1 MSQYIYTNADWP
13 RFHWNRESLAE
24 LLAAV
29 RHQQGRLMGR
39 MEALGFKLRQEAIL
53 QTLTEDVVRSSE
65 IEGERLDA
73 EQVRSSIARRLGMD
87 IGGLRAVDRN
97 VEGVVEMML
106 DATRHYDQ
114 PLTAERVFAWHASLF
129 PTGRSGMRRIKVG
142 AWRDDSSGPMQVVSG
157 AVGRERV
164 HFEAPAAGRLD
175 GEMRAFLDWFNGNA
189 ETDWVVKASLAHL
202 WFVTIHPFDDGNGRI
217 ARAISD
223 LALAR
228 SEQSSQRFYSMSAQ
242 IQQERTAYYDILELT
257 QTGTLDIT
265 PWMNWFLG
273 CLGRA
278 IEGAQATLGAVLLKS
293 RFWEAVADFP
303 LNERQRLVLNR
314 LLDGFD
320 GKLTTSKWA
329 KLANCSQDTALRDIL
344 SLVERGVLVRNP
356 EGGRS
361 TSYAL
366 AKIPQLSEG
375 EEIEQARN
383 KTSGTAKEK
392 K

>member
-1 MSQYIYTNADWP
+1 
-13 RFHWNRESLAE
+13 
-24 LLAAV
+24 
-29 RHQQGRLMGR
+29 
-39 MEALGFKLRQEAIL
+39 
-53 QTLTEDVVRSSE
+53 
-65 IEGERLDA
+65 
-73 EQVRSSIARRLGMD
+73 
-87 IGGLRAVDRN
+87 
-97 VEGVVEMML
+97 
-106 DATRHYDQ
+106 
-114 PLTAERVFAWHASLF
+114 
-129 PTGRSGMRRIKVG
+129 MRRIKVG

-175 GEMRAFLDWFNGNA
+175 GEMRVFLDWFNGNA

-202 WFVTIHPFDDGNGRI
+202 WFVTIHPLDDGNGRI

-257 QTGTLDIT
+257 QTGTMDIT

-278 IEGAQATLGAVLLKS
+278 IEGAQATLGVVLFKS
-293 RFWEAVADFP
+293 RFWESLADFP
-303 LNERQRLVLNR
+303 LNERQRLLLNR

-329 KLANCSQDTALRDIL
+329 KLAKCSQDTALRDIL

-383 KTSGTAKEK
+383 KTFGAAKEK